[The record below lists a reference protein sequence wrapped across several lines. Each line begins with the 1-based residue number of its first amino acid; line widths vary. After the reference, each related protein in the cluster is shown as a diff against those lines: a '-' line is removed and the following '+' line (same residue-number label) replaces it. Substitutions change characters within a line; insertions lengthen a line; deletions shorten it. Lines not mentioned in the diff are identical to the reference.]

1 MEDWQMMAAV
11 AGIAL
16 AAVSLF
22 VGWVYLLFRIL
33 RDEMRTMRQE
43 LLDRMDRNHREVLTL
58 LQHHTHGEDGRP
70 VFHQLP
76 DVTPG

>member
-1 MEDWQMMAAV
+1 MEDWQTMATI

-22 VGWVYLLFRIL
+22 VGWVYLLFRTL
-33 RDEMRTMRQE
+33 RQE

-58 LQHHTHGEDGRP
+58 LQHHTHGEDGWP